1 LSAHGGPVAP
11 GAPANLA
18 VLDPSHEWTVEP
30 ERLASRARNTPYVGR
45 TLRGKVRHTVLHGDV
60 VVRDGEATR

>member
-1 LSAHGGPVAP
+1 
-11 GAPANLA
+11 
-18 VLDPSHEWTVEP
+18 VEP